1 MRRCERA
8 LATMA
13 DPTEMRVK
21 EQRRAEALRAN
32 LKRRKAQ
39 ARTRDSEADVVEP
52 PPLMAPAKTD
62 QRSDA

>member
-1 MRRCERA
+1 
-8 LATMA
+8 MA

-39 ARTRDSEADVVEP
+39 VRTRDAEP
-52 PPLMAPAKTD
+52 DAAEPATPLAPAKTD
-62 QRSDA
+62 QRSDI

>member
-1 MRRCERA
+1 
-8 LATMA
+8 MA

-39 ARTRDSEADVVEP
+39 ARVRDANSEAD
-52 PPLMAPAKTD
+52 APDAVPEVISVSAKTD
-62 QRSDA
+62 QQSGA

>member
-1 MRRCERA
+1 
-8 LATMA
+8 MA

-39 ARTRDSEADVVEP
+39 ARTRDIEPDTVEP
-52 PPLMAPAKTD
+52 AALGAPAKTD
-62 QRSDA
+62 QRSGA